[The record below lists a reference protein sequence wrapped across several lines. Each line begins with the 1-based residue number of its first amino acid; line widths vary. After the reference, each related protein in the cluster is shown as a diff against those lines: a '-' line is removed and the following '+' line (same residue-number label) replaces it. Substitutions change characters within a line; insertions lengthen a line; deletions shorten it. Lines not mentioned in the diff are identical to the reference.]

1 MRIDERMEALTQSVE
16 LMAELLAHMQLST
29 EKRMN
34 EGFSRVE
41 KMIESLITVMESH
54 ERRLNDL
61 EGGRA

>member
-1 MRIDERMEALTQSVE
+1 MSIDERIEALTQSVE
-16 LMAELLAHMQLST
+16 LLAHMQVSA

-34 EGFSRVE
+34 EGFTRVE